1 MTFGAGELVFL
12 GLVVMAAAWA
22 STRRPAAAATLVLCL
37 LLVHELILRWLDNW
51 SGLAPAQIT
60 SASLWKDAALVGL
73 LVGVSY
79 RAWRKRLALKTRF
92 AWRRED
98 AWLAALGAL
107 GLLSAALSPNK
118 IAAVAGLRDYFE
130 PVGFY
135 VAVRLMDLERR
146 DLTRLLT
153 AWLSMGAFMAVLAI
167 WQSGWNPEQYAA
179 WGFGT
184 PSGQVGIPTGG
195 VIGQA
200 GLRPPSTVT
209 GPNELAVHMLLMAVA
224 AFLLVF
230 ETSGR
235 VRLLCALALGLF
247 GAGLVT
253 TSSRSGFLGLLVG
266 LAMASAFVLR
276 RRRGDLALLL
286 KRAWIGVAIALG
298 AVAIIAGVVVF
309 SGLGSLIG
317 HTVTHLADQYH
328 TLDSLEAVVFLSQHP
343 QGVGMGLV
351 GPRQGFGF
359 PPVAAFHVE
368 GSLFQMAMEF
378 GVWGLAV
385 FVVFLI
391 VAGRRMWSNG
401 QHAGDSWLRVVCGV
415 GVAGWSG
422 ACVTFLFLPL
432 MQAFPLM
439 AWIWFLT
446 GIGTHPLRPE
456 RTGSAPE

>member
-1 MTFGAGELVFL
+1 MT
-12 GLVVMAAAWA
+12 
-22 STRRPAAAATLVLCL
+22 
-37 LLVHELILRWLDNW
+37 LR
-51 SGLAPAQIT
+51 
-60 SASLWKDAALVGL
+60 
-73 LVGVSY
+73 
-79 RAWRKRLALKTRF
+79 TRF

-98 AWLAALGAL
+98 AWLAALAAL
-107 GLLSAALSPNK
+107 GVLSAVLSPNK
-118 IAAVAGLRDYFE
+118 VAALAGLRDYFE

-153 AWLSMGAFMAVLAI
+153 AWLSIGALMAALAI
-167 WQSGWNPEQYAA
+167 WQSGWSPEQYAA

-224 AFLLVF
+224 AFLLIF

-235 VRLLCALALGLF
+235 LRIVCALAMGLF

-266 LAMASAFVLR
+266 LALATAFVLR
-276 RRRGDLALLL
+276 RRRGDLALLTR
-286 KRAWIGVAIALG
+286 RAWLGVAGALA

-328 TLDSLEAVVFLSQHP
+328 TLDSLEAIVFLSQHP

-378 GVWGLAV
+378 GVWGMAV
-385 FVVFLI
+385 FLVFLTL
-391 VAGRRMWSNG
+391 AGRRMWSIG
-401 QHAGDSWLRVVCGV
+401 QQAGDSLLRVVCGV

-439 AWIWFLT
+439 AWIWCLT
-446 GIGTHPLRPE
+446 GIGMHPGRPE
-456 RTGSAPE
+456 PAGSAAD